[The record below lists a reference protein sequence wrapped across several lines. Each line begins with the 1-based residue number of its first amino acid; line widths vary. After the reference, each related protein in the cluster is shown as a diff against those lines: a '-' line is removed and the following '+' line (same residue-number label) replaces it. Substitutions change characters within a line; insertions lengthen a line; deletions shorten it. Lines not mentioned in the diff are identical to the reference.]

1 MFTPVFDKQKFLEQR
16 IREIR
21 QELEATLKLHAALRA
36 QEQGSQKIR
45 AKKSFSDVLSKMF
58 AKI

>member
-1 MFTPVFDKQKFLEQR
+1 MFTTVFDKQKFLEQR

-21 QELEATLKLHAALRA
+21 QELEATLKLHAALKA
-36 QEQGSQKIR
+36 QEQGSPKIR
-45 AKKSFSDVLSKMF
+45 VKKSFTDVLSKMF